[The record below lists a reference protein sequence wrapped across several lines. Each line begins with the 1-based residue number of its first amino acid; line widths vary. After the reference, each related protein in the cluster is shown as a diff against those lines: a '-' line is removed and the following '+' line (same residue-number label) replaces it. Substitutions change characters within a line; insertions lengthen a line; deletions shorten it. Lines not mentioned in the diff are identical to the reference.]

1 MGSLANK
8 NSNAGRRAR
17 LRLPPNGRGR
27 GDRRGR
33 VLREK
38 AETYGAALQQP
49 AKSESGSDDDDERRR
64 RKKHKSTTAT
74 INTATRGNHGTI
86 TTATKNATADDNE
99 DDYVAR
105 SRRRK
110 QELKQNPRV
119 PYLHGPQEDANPIMD
134 FIIKSHKYRNGA
146 AEELQQRARS
156 GGALA
161 AARPDGGTLA
171 QVLLDTKAF
180 NQTEDE
186 KQLDGAHK
194 QLAARGS
201 MLRPI
206 LLSQKLSMVE
216 EDALRTSGGD
226 EDATFRGGGSS
237 YGHSCHR
244 IRSSTRRRRATAM
257 CRQRTGTRRA
267 RSTGRRPIAS
277 RNGYTIAMMQTA
289 AAEAAVA
296 AEAAAA
302 AARRRDAARA
312 AGAARGGRRR
322 AVGAARGDRPRC
334 ASGRRRRMMTT
345 EMCTRRQ

>member
-1 MGSLANK
+1 MW
-8 NSNAGRRAR
+8 
-17 LRLPPNGRGR
+17 
-27 GDRRGR
+27 
-33 VLREK
+33 
-38 AETYGAALQQP
+38 GAAVLVLLSALLSSLLVSPWALSPIKIQMLGGALASVFRRTAEDEEIDEDEFYAKKQKRMERRLQQRGE
-49 AKSESGSDDDDERRR
+49 KSESGSDDDDERRR
-64 RKKHKSTTAT
+64 RKKHKKHHRDDKHRDERKS
-74 INTATRGNHGTI
+74 RHHHHRDE
-86 TTATKNATADDNE
+86 KRDRDDNE

-226 EDATFRGGGSS
+226 EDALLRGGGSS
-237 YGHSCHR
+237 YGHSLPPHSQQHAPPASYSHVPPTHGHTTR
-244 IRSSTRRRRATAM
+244 ALDRPPADRVPQWLHDRYDANSRS
-257 CRQRTGTRRA
+257 
-267 RSTGRRPIAS
+267 RSRSRSRGRRS
-277 RNGYTIAMMQTA
+277 RSN
-289 AAEAAVA
+289 
-296 AEAAAA
+296 
-302 AARRRDAARA
+302 RRGVCHHR
-312 AGAARGGRRR
+312 
-322 AVGAARGDRPRC
+322 
-334 ASGRRRRMMTT
+334 
-345 EMCTRRQ
+345 